1 VTGVTEGPYA
11 LGRLADRG
19 RVFPA
24 LVLPGDRVADLSAE
38 FASMQEILARWD
50 DVEAGLAEL
59 ATQPPAEPRS
69 IDGLRVLPPVEP
81 RQILQSGANYHRHVV
96 ELAVDRGIGREPG
109 MSAEEHRA
117 NVVRMMDERVAHG
130 EPYIFLGAVSALAG
144 PYDDVVLPARGDEHD
159 WELELAAVIGRGGRD
174 IPPER
179 ALDHVAGYTICN
191 DVTTRDLVQRPDL
204 GAIGSDWLRS
214 KNSPTF
220 LPTGPWLVPARF
232 VQDPMH
238 LQIRLALNGEVMQDE
253 STADMIFD
261 VARLVSYASERVELL
276 PGDLLLTGSPA
287 GNGTHWNRFLQDG
300 DVMEGSITGLGLQR
314 NRCRSGA
321 GAAG

>member
-1 VTGVTEGPYA
+1 MSLPDGQFA
-11 LGRLADRG
+11 LGRFVDGG

-24 LVLPGDRVADLSAE
+24 LVLPRERVADLSAE
-38 FASMQEILARWD
+38 FASMQEILERWD

-59 ATQPPAEPRS
+59 AAKPPAEPRTL
-69 IDGLRVLPPVEP
+69 DGLRVLPPVEP

-109 MSAEEHRA
+109 MSAEEHYA
-117 NVVRMMDERVAHG
+117 SVVRMMDERVAHG
-130 EPYIFLGAVSALAG
+130 EPYVFLGAVSALAG
-144 PYDDVVLPARGDEHD
+144 PYDDVILPARGDEHD

-174 IPPER
+174 VALED

-220 LPTGPWLVPARF
+220 LPTGPWLVPAQF
-232 VQDPMH
+232 VPDPMR

-253 STADMIFD
+253 STEDMIFD

-287 GNGTHWNRFLQDG
+287 GNGTHWNRFLKDG

-314 NRCRSGA
+314 NRCRGGA
-321 GAAG
+321 GAAA

>member
-1 VTGVTEGPYA
+1 VTADYA
-11 LGRLADRG
+11 LGTFADDRG
-19 RVFPA
+19 VFPG
-24 LVLPGDRVADLSAE
+24 LVLRGERVADLSGVFPSTRAIVE
-38 FASMQEILARWD
+38 DWD
-50 DVEAGLAEL
+50 ENAHRLDEL
-59 ATQPPAEPRS
+59 AANPPAEPRS
-69 IDGLRVLPPVEP
+69 LDGLRVLPPVEP

-96 ELAVDRGIGREPG
+96 ELAVDKGIGREPG
-109 MSAEEHRA
+109 MTLEEHRA
-117 NVVRMMDERVAHG
+117 SVVRMMDERVAHG

-144 PYDDVVLPARGDEHD
+144 AYDDVVLPPRGEEHD

-174 IPPER
+174 IARED

-191 DVTTRDLVQRPDL
+191 DLTTRDLVHRPDL
-204 GAIGSDWLRS
+204 AAIGSDWVRG

-232 VQDPMH
+232 VGDPMG
-238 LQIRLALNGEVMQDE
+238 LRIRLELNGAVMQDE

-287 GNGTHWNRFLQDG
+287 GNGTRWNRFLRDG
-300 DVMEGSITGLGLQR
+300 DVMEGTITGLGTQR
-314 NRCRSGA
+314 NRCRSAVGA
-321 GAAG
+321 TA